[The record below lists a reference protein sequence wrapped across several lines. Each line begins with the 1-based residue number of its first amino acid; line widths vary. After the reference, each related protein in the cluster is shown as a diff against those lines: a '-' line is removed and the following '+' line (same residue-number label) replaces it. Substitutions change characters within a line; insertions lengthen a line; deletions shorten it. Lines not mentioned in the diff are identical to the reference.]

1 MASNITKDF
10 DRKSALRRLTEAE
23 KEQATRPLTGNTERA
38 ANRLY
43 GRDAQIEQAVNRA
56 ERVPEPTLSGRKNRR
71 AARPLRISASQTVA
85 PSHRIWF
92 CAIRAC
98 SAMPLAPCPVAAA
111 RSTRSSI
118 TPPTA

>member
-56 ERVPEPTLSGRKNRR
+56 ERVPETNSERAEEQESRKAPADFRFADGGSIAQDLVLRNQGLLGN
-71 AARPLRISASQTVA
+71 AARA
-85 PSHRIWF
+85 
-92 CAIRAC
+92 
-98 SAMPLAPCPVAAA
+98 CPVARQIDSIVDNA
-111 RSTRSSI
+111 ST
-118 TPPTA
+118 A